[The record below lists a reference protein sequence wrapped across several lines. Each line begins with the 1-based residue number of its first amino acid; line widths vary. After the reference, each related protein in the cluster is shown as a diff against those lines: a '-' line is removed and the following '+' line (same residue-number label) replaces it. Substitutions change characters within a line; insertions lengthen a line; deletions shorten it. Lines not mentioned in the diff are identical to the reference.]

1 MSSLGNNYCYI
12 LKRFA
17 ITSLIHSAS
26 DYFVE
31 LHLREDGIE
40 MCAKKYGGEEDDFC
54 KHLLFHGY
62 FIILV
67 NASCSNIVMLITG
80 TLNND

>member
-1 MSSLGNNYCYI
+1 MVFDACKN
-12 LKRFA
+12 
-17 ITSLIHSAS
+17 
-26 DYFVE
+26 
-31 LHLREDGIE
+31 
-40 MCAKKYGGEEDDFC
+40 C

>member
-1 MSSLGNNYCYI
+1 MVFDACKN
-12 LKRFA
+12 
-17 ITSLIHSAS
+17 
-26 DYFVE
+26 
-31 LHLREDGIE
+31 
-40 MCAKKYGGEEDDFC
+40 C
-54 KHLLFHGY
+54 KHLLFYGY